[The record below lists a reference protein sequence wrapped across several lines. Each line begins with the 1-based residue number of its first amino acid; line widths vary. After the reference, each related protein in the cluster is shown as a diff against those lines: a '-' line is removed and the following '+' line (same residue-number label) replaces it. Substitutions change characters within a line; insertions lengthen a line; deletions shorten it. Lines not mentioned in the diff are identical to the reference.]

1 MPRIKSHF
9 MKRIGA
15 RLNVGDKVSQYKI
28 PIFFIPGS
36 GGAKSKIIKTKFNHK
51 VDKVSKQ

>member
-1 MPRIKSHF
+1 